1 MSTNWNRIS
10 LRTYDQESQDL
21 SSHLPLD
28 VVLQHVLVHR
38 VKVTAAHVVIV
49 VGRCVAELL
58 TVGPIFQII
67 GLVAVVVVKVALT
80 KQKNVT

>member
-10 LRTYDQESQDL
+10 LSMYGQESQD
-21 SSHLPLD
+21 SNSHLPLD
-28 VVLQHVLVHR
+28 VVLQHVLVHS

-58 TVGPIFQII
+58 TVGPVFQII

-80 KQKNVT
+80 EQKNVT